1 MAAPAEEPPMNRP
14 TTRTDLHIHS
24 RHSTRAAD
32 WVLRRLDFPA
42 SASDP
47 LELYGMLRAAGMRF
61 VTLTDQNTIDGCLE
75 IAHMPDVIL
84 GEEVATV
91 FPEDDCRIHIL
102 VWGLNESQHREI
114 ENARE
119 SIYDLQ
125 SYLFTQ
131 NLAHAVAHP
140 FHSLNGKL
148 GPLHLQKLALMFRH
162 FEGINGR
169 YGELA
174 SASTQSLLGNLTPR
188 HIEIFNARTG
198 LEPTHPEPWR
208 KVFTGGSDDH
218 GGTHP
223 AGAFTET
230 AACATAEDFLQNIR
244 EGRCEAAGRAGTP
257 LAMAHGTYS
266 TAFEYAKARL
276 PLKPG
281 DPTAALLE
289 KITSRFM
296 EGRDPTEF
304 SLIDK
309 FGFVTQG
316 ILTGKIFEIAKSGNR
331 SLWKQ
336 LSDSLNQPELK
347 AALARETAGVEEAER
362 RAFLMANLIANRLGY
377 RFVTDF
383 IQQISKGKF
392 LESIQTIIPLAPIAA
407 LLSPYIHAFR
417 LPKRDWLRSNA
428 RDLSGGIPDFLKN
441 KRRAWF
447 TDTLEDVNGV
457 ATTIRKMTAA
467 GVAAGRD
474 LTIVTCRSEVADH
487 GVPLK
492 NFAPIGEF
500 ELPEYELQRLSFP
513 PVLQIFDWLEREKI
527 SELIISTPGPIGLCA
542 LAAAKSLGL
551 PAVGIYHTDFPQY
564 VRILTD
570 DSFME
575 TLTWNYMHW
584 FYNQLDIV
592 YVNSEDY
599 RKCWIERGIP
609 SERLRILP
617 RGLDTKLFHPTKRD
631 RSFWTARGLREGEVG
646 MLFVGRVSKEKNLD
660 LIVSATR
667 RLAEWRTP
675 VRPIIVGDGPYMPE
689 LKRLLGDAIF
699 TGYLGGEDLAK
710 AYASADLFAF
720 PSTTDTFGNVILE
733 AQASGIPVIVS
744 DVGGPRDLVANG
756 QDGFVTKAND
766 AAELANAIRQL
777 ADNPALRAS
786 MGEAGRRRVEDRDWS
801 EAFEKFWNYSPE

>member
-1 MAAPAEEPPMNRP
+1 MNRP

-61 VTLTDQNTIDGCLE
+61 VTLTDQNTIEGCLE

-91 FPEDDCRIHIL
+91 FPEDDCRIHVL
-102 VWGLNESQHREI
+102 VWGLNEAQHREI
-114 ENARE
+114 EKARE

-125 SYLFTQ
+125 AYLFAQ

-174 SASTQSLLGNLTPR
+174 SASAQSLLGNLTPR

-198 LEPTHPEPWR
+198 LEPTHDEPWR

-428 RDLSGGIPDFLKN
+428 RDLSGDIPDFLKN

-467 GVAAGRD
+467 GVDAGRD

-584 FYNQLDIV
+584 FYSQLDIV

-617 RGLDTKLFHPTKRD
+617 RGLDSKLFHPTKRD
-631 RSFWTARGLREGEVG
+631 RGFWTARGLREGEVG

-744 DVGGPRDLVANG
+744 DVGGPRDLVENG

-766 AAELANAIRQL
+766 VADLANAIRQL